1 MNILMRL
8 VCNKSAEEEK
18 RHLKHFKRKKVS
30 PPINIHLKSYIL
42 AFKSKVGQLCKYVQN
57 WN

>member
-1 MNILMRL
+1 VPRL
-8 VCNKSAEEEK
+8 QQEC
-18 RHLKHFKRKKVS
+18 RGRKKTLEAFQEKKIVS

-42 AFKSKVGQLCKYVQN
+42 ALKSKVGQLCKYVQN